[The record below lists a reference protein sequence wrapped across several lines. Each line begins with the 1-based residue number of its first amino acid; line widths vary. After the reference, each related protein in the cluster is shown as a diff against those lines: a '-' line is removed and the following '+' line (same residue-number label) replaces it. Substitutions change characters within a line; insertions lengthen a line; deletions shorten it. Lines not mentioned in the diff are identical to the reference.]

1 MSSAKIQI
9 NTVGDVSLAPCDTY
23 KQKHDYDFVGNWDRR
38 ATFLLQPKQD
48 VEEAVFPRRSLAGA
62 GGAVVHQLVL
72 PFLDDPSYDELHPLA
87 AGEALAWRHR
97 HHPRELG
104 RREQVG
110 DAEPRDLLLGDL
122 ERVQE
127 LVAVAAPAADGAHHH
142 DVVGELADPLVEV
155 HASVAARARV
165 GGQLTHEPRHLA
177 LSDALERPHPGGG
190 EQLLHADLAEVAPPL
205 AVGREGDVAAAEGD
219 LLDGGGEVAVGEPE
233 VLVLQDLLRHRRRR
247 HDHRGDLAHPQL
259 HDGAVLLRQR
269 AQRAVDLGALH
280 HEVVEAADQ
289 RQRPWPRGKVE
300 PWFHGR

>member
-1 MSSAKIQI
+1 MISSVTGTGVPPSFCSRSRTSRKQSFPAAA
-9 NTVGDVSLAPCDTY
+9 SPAPAALSSISWS
-23 KQKHDYDFVGNWDRR
+23 F
-38 ATFLLQPKQD
+38 
-48 VEEAVFPRRSLAGA
+48 RS
-62 GGAVVHQLVL
+62 
-72 PFLDDPSYDELHPLA
+72 
-87 AGEALAWRHR
+87 WMIRR

-155 HASVAARARV
+155 HTSVAARARV

-177 LSDALERPHPGGG
+177 LADALERPHPGGG

-205 AVGREGDVAAAEGD
+205 AVRPEYDVAAAEED
-219 LLDGGGEVAVGEPE
+219 LLGGGGEVAVGEPE

-269 AQRAVDLGALH
+269 AQRAVGLGALRH

-300 PWFHGR
+300 PWLHGR